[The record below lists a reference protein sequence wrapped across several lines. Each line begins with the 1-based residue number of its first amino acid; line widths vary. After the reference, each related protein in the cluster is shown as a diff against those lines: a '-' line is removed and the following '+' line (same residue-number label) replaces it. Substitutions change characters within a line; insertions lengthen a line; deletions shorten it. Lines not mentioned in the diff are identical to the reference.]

1 MSDTDGSVFGD
12 APKRLRRFAR
22 WMYVSMLLITFIIAL
37 AALGFGETRDLVLTI
52 PVIVVLAMTIFT
64 ERKTVHIPPALIIM
78 MCLTF
83 YISTA
88 GRIML
93 SLDVMS
99 DVTLFMLV
107 VNFLVGVNFGLLSL
121 ILVYMFLKTMPG
133 VRNENPMLVTF
144 FVMAASVAIY
154 IFLRM
159 IQYYI
164 AVYWAGMEQLSLSTL
179 MDETLMVVLGSAVVC
194 LLYYEDD
201 KHNLFKYT
209 LDSFLEINSEA
220 LGIQD
225 REREN
230 VLKLIEGGESEKL
243 EFKSTLRTNLE
254 TGETD
259 KRMEKAVLKTIVAF
273 LNSSG
278 GNLLIGVSDDGSI
291 CGADLESFD
300 NKDKMG
306 LHLTNLI
313 SSKIGNGFLP
323 YITFN
328 LIDFDDRV
336 VIRVRCDP
344 CPIPVFY
351 KDGKIEIFYVRSGPR
366 TEELTGTTLLGYVKN
381 RENDKNLKKIKK
393 RFSDAESAIPILRD
407 EGDGDSGA
415 S

>member
-1 MSDTDGSVFGD
+1 MSDADGSMFGD
-12 APKRLRRFAR
+12 VPKRLRRFAR
-22 WMYVSMLLITFIIAL
+22 WMYISMLLVTFIIAM

-52 PVIVVLAMTIFT
+52 PVIIVLAMTIFT
-64 ERKTVHIPPALIIM
+64 ERKSVHIPPTLIIM

-83 YISTA
+83 YISTF
-88 GRIML
+88 GRILMI
-93 SLDVMS
+93 LDVLGDFM
-99 DVTLFMLV
+99 LFMLI

-121 ILVYMFLKTMPG
+121 ILVYMFLRTMPG
-133 VRNENPMLVTF
+133 VRDENLKLVMF
-144 FVMAASVAIY
+144 FVIAASVAMY

-159 IQYYI
+159 VQYYL
-164 AVYWAGMEQLSLSTL
+164 AVYWSGMEQLTLSTL
-179 MDETLMVVLGSAVVC
+179 MDETLMVVFGSAVVC

-225 REREN
+225 REKEN
-230 VLKLIEGGESEKL
+230 LMRLIEGGESEKL

-273 LNSSG
+273 LNSNG

-291 CGADLESFD
+291 CGADLESFE
-300 NKDKMG
+300 NKDRMG

-328 LIDFDDRV
+328 LIDFDDKV

-344 CPIPVFY
+344 CPMPVFY

-393 RFSDAESAIPILRD
+393 KFADAESAIPILKD
-407 EGDGDSGA
+407 EENGDSGT

>member
-64 ERKTVHIPPALIIM
+64 ERKSVHIPPALIIM

-88 GRIML
+88 GRILL
-93 SLDVMS
+93 SMDVLS

-159 IQYYI
+159 VQYYL

-230 VLKLIEGGESEKL
+230 VLRLIEGGESEKL

-273 LNSSG
+273 LNSNG
-278 GNLLIGVSDDGSI
+278 GNLLIGVSDDGAI

-313 SSKIGNGFLP
+313 SSQIGKGFLP
-323 YITFN
+323 YITVSMV
-328 LIDFDDRV
+328 DFDDRTV
-336 VIRVRCDP
+336 VRVRCEA
-344 CPIPVFY
+344 CPEPVFL
-351 KDGKIEIFYVRSGPR
+351 KDGKVEIFYARMGPQ
-366 TEELTGTTLLGYVKN
+366 TVELTGMALIDYIDN
-381 RENDKNLKKIKK
+381 RRKKTRKLKKALNETKK
-393 RFSDAESAIPILRD
+393 LQPRNGGED
-407 EGDGDSGA
+407 
-415 S
+415 